1 MEQCQIPI
9 LSHVLKLCNRKALF
23 WEYYTE
29 VFTGK
34 GAWCLQVKEKKSKR
48 ERERRK
54 GMGEEERKKGK
65 GEGEG
70 NDREWYGN
78 REW

>member
-48 ERERRK
+48 EREIELDYWNSLGQNEK
-54 GMGEEERKKGK
+54 
-65 GEGEG
+65 
-70 NDREWYGN
+70 DL
-78 REW
+78 